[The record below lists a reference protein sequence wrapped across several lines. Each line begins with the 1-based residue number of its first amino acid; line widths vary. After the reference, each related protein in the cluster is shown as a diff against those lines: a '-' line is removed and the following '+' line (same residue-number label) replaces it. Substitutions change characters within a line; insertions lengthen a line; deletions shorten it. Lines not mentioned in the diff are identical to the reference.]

1 MTSDSGATLVLAPVS
16 PSETMEKWFSLWV
29 WILSPKTLLRVLQ
42 IWNELFL
49 RLNVNVRGFFND
61 SLVPGVCQNHMKV
74 KADIAKDE
82 SSQHLGI
89 TCALW
94 SLFSLSSLPLSVI
107 FVSSSAS
114 CFLRFSRLSSSS
126 SSLRN
131 SRWLTMGTLTTG
143 SKKQRSEAAQGRW
156 GRNPRGRACDHTKP
170 GKQLSMYLVPALES
184 SLLPW

>member
-1 MTSDSGATLVLAPVS
+1 MVNLEWIISQVQCEHPRILQWLVLC
-16 PSETMEKWFSLWV
+16 
-29 WILSPKTLLRVLQ
+29 
-42 IWNELFL
+42 
-49 RLNVNVRGFFND
+49 
-61 SLVPGVCQNHMKV
+61 VCQNHMKV

-82 SSQHLGI
+82 SSQPLQI

-107 FVSSSAS
+107 FVSSSAN

-143 SKKQRSEAAQGRW
+143 SQKQRSEVAQGRW
-156 GRNPRGRACDHTKP
+156 GRKPRGRACGQRMRATFSH
-170 GKQLSMYLVPALES
+170 ALILAVEG
-184 SLLPW
+184 SLLLR